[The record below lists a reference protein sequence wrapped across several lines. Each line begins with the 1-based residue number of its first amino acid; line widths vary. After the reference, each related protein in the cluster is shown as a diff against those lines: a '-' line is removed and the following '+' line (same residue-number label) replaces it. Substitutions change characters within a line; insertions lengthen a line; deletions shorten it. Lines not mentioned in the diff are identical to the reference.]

1 MQEVSYS
8 EQKAVEEFIK
18 QRNPNITGS
27 VQAQAEM
34 PKYLCHKQVWAL
46 KIALITYDAI
56 HGVTKLT
63 VEERGYADVI
73 VDQLWIAK
81 HKPEVG
87 GYYVVYG
94 DGYKSYSPAKA
105 FEEGYTR
112 IP

>member
-8 EQKAVEEFIK
+8 EQKAVEDFIK
-18 QRNPNITGS
+18 QRNPNITGN

-46 KIALITYDAI
+46 KISAIEFDAVHRCTRLIP
-56 HGVTKLT
+56 
-63 VEERGYADVI
+63 VESGYAPVV
-73 VDQLWIAK
+73 VDQQWMAK
-81 HKPEVG
+81 HQPVAG

-94 DGYKSYSPAKA
+94 DGYKSFSPASQ
-105 FEEGYTR
+105 FEDGYTR